1 MTEEDI
7 KTLKHDPDGL
17 QSYEYL
23 ANHIGECDPE
33 SIETIIDNMERVDLT
48 GQFMA
53 SAARY
58 LNAIDSEGYRPAV
71 RRLVAATID
80 KDREHKYL
88 PDLLQGLYGSDYEV
102 NAKSLC
108 ATDDN
113 FRRIY
118 KRLFPTS
125 TI

>member
-1 MTEEDI
+1 
-7 KTLKHDPDGL
+7 
-17 QSYEYL
+17 
-23 ANHIGECDPE
+23 
-33 SIETIIDNMERVDLT
+33 MERVDLT

-58 LNAIDSEGYRPAV
+58 LNAIDAEGYRPAV

-80 KDREHKYL
+80 KDREHRYL
-88 PDLLQGLYGSDYEV
+88 ADLLQGLYGSDYEV
-102 NAKSLC
+102 NAKTLC
-108 ATDDN
+108 TTDDN

>member
-1 MTEEDI
+1 MTEDDI
-7 KTLKHDPDGL
+7 KTLKHDADGR

-23 ANHIGECDPE
+23 ANHIGECDPDA
-33 SIETIIDNMERVDLT
+33 IEKIIDNMERVDLS

-58 LNAIDSEGYRPAV
+58 LHAIDADGYRPAV

-88 PDLLQGLYGSDYEV
+88 ADLLQGLYGADYET
-102 NAKSLC
+102 NAAALC
-108 ATDDN
+108 STDDN